1 MSQQT
6 KELRRIIAHL
16 EKIVKVLE
24 ELEHKAPDPRQRPL
38 FEEEAKGYFGNDGLD
53 QVFYVQPERMKRRK
67 KKQDKAEPEKPIMGV
82 YI

>member
-24 ELEHKAPDPRQRPL
+24 ELERKEPDPRQGTL
-38 FEEEAKGYFGNDGLD
+38 IEIFNEEE
-53 QVFYVQPERMKRRK
+53 K
-67 KKQDKAEPEKPIMGV
+67 KTEVKIFNVMGV